1 LILPDLLPGS
11 GGGAASRSGPN
22 SAGAGRNLQ
31 DGGVLSQRLAAANPP
46 RSAAAGRHTELQGE
60 GGQMQFD
67 PNMPAARVE
76 AMRAQGHWRD
86 EILGDYLDRC
96 LAEVPDKTAVADFNT
111 MTGKA
116 SRWSYREFA
125 AVVERIAVGLAE
137 LGIEKND
144 VVSCQL
150 PNWWQFT
157 ALAFACARIGAVL
170 NPVMPIFR
178 EREVKFML
186 GFAESKIFVVPR
198 EFRGFDYPAMV
209 RAIRPEL
216 PHLRQ
221 VLVVGGEGEAGFAHV
236 LVDTTWEKR
245 RDPRRLFA
253 ERRPQA
259 DDVMQLLYT
268 SGTTGEPKGV
278 MHTANTLLSNLRP
291 YAARLG
297 LGGEDVVLMASPM
310 AHQTG
315 FMYGL
320 MMPVMLAATAVLQD
334 AWEPKRAAAL
344 IATERVTFTM
354 ASTPFL
360 SDLTDT
366 VAQGGS
372 DVASLRIFLAA
383 GAPIPRVL
391 VERATKTLGADIV
404 SAWGMTENGAVTTT
418 KLDDPEEKAFHT
430 DGCALPGMEVRVVG
444 PDNRPLPAGEEGVLE
459 VRGCSNFVGYL
470 KRPLLFGHDEDGW
483 FDSGDLARMD
493 ADGYIRITGRAKD
506 IVIRGGENIPVVEI
520 EGLLFR
526 HPAVQAV
533 AIVGMPDHRLGERA
547 CAFVVPKPAQSFGFA
562 EMIEFLEG
570 QKLAKQYLPERLEI
584 VADLPRTPSGKVQ
597 KFKLREMAKDLGP

>member
-1 LILPDLLPGS
+1 M
-11 GGGAASRSGPN
+11 
-22 SAGAGRNLQ
+22 
-31 DGGVLSQRLAAANPP
+31 
-46 RSAAAGRHTELQGE
+46 E
-60 GGQMQFD
+60 FD
-67 PNMPAARVE
+67 PIVPQARVE
-76 AMRAQGHWRD
+76 AMWAQGHWRD
-86 EILGDYLDRC
+86 AVMADYLDRC
-96 LAEVPDKTAVADFNT
+96 RAEVPDKTAIVDFNT
-111 MTGKA
+111 VTGRE
-116 SRWSYREFA
+116 SRLSYHELFA
-125 AVVERIAVGLAE
+125 RVDRIALGLAA
-137 LGIEKND
+137 LGVEKYD

-150 PNWWQFT
+150 PNWWEFS
-157 ALAFACARIGAVL
+157 ALVLACMRIGAVI
-170 NPVMPIFR
+170 NPMMPIFR

-186 GFAESKIFVVPR
+186 GFAESKIFVVPH
-198 EFRGFDYPAMV
+198 EFRGFEHPAMA
-209 RAIRPEL
+209 RALRLEL
-216 PHLRQ
+216 PHLERL
-221 VLVVGGEGEAGFAHV
+221 LVVGGEGEESF
-236 LVDTTWEKR
+236 EKI
-245 RDPRRLFA
+245 LLGA
-253 ERRPQA
+253 EREAGAHWLTQRRPRA

-291 YAARLG
+291 YAERLG
-297 LGGEDVVLMASPM
+297 LGHDDVVLMASPM

-320 MMPVMLAATAVLQD
+320 MMPVMLGATAVLQD
-334 AWEPKRAAAL
+334 TWEPKRAVAVIAA
-344 IATERVTFTM
+344 ERVSFTM

-366 VAQGGS
+366 VARGGC
-372 DVASLRIFLAA
+372 DVSSLRIFLAA

-418 KLDDPEEKAFHT
+418 KLDDAEEKAFHT

-444 PDNRPLPAGEEGVLE
+444 PDRRPLPAGAEGKLE

-470 KRPLLFGHDEDGW
+470 KRPQLFGHDEEGW
-483 FDSGDLARMD
+483 FDSGDLAAID

-533 AIVGMPDHRLGERA
+533 AIVGMPDARLGERA
-547 CAFVVPKPAQSFGFA
+547 CAFVVPQPGKNFCFA
-562 EMIEFLEG
+562 DMVSFLEQ
-570 QKLAKQYLPERLEI
+570 QKLAKQYFPERLEI

-597 KFKLREMAKDLGP
+597 KFKLREMAKDFAAARA